1 MIAYTAPNT
10 GISKIALR
18 EMLREAVANTA
29 RLKVTRCARGASGIQ
44 ENAGYAALRAER
56 AKAADRFAVS
66 LKPVIAEIRA
76 KGAKTPMAI
85 AKDLNDLGLLTPKG
99 NQWDSQSVR
108 RLLGRQAALAGRSD
122 GAPVGLDAGINE
134 RSSDLTAERPCKP
147 ANNINDPCGA
157 IRPDLPNVV

>member
-1 MIAYTAPNT
+1 MIDDTAPNT

-29 RLKVTRCARGASGIQ
+29 SLKVTHCAKGASGIQ
-44 ENAGYAALRAER
+44 DNAGYAALRAER

-85 AKDLNDLGLLTPKG
+85 AKDLNDLRLLTPKG

-122 GAPVGLDAGINE
+122 GAPVGLDARINE
-134 RSSDLTAERPCKP
+134 RSSDVTAERPCKQ

-157 IRPDLPNVV
+157 IRLDLPNVV

>member
-1 MIAYTAPNT
+1 M
-10 GISKIALR
+10 
-18 EMLREAVANTA
+18 
-29 RLKVTRCARGASGIQ
+29 RGARSGIQ
-44 ENAGYAALRAER
+44 ENAGHAALRAER

-76 KGAKTPMAI
+76 KGANTPMAI

-122 GAPVGLDAGINE
+122 CAPGGLHAGINE
-134 RSSDLTAERPCKP
+134 RSSDVTAEHPCKQ
-147 ANNINDPCGA
+147 ANDINDRFGA
-157 IRPDLPNVV
+157 IRPDLPNIV

>member
-1 MIAYTAPNT
+1 MIDDRAPNP

-18 EMLREAVANTA
+18 AMLREAVANTA
-29 RLKVTRCARGASGIQ
+29 SLNVTRCARGASGIQ

-85 AKDLNDLGLLTPKG
+85 ANDLNDLGLLTPNG
-99 NQWDSQSVR
+99 NRWDSQSLR
-108 RLLGRQAALAGRSD
+108 RLLGRLAALAGRSD
-122 GAPVGLDAGINE
+122 GAPVGLDARVNE
-134 RSSDLTAERPCKP
+134 RSNDVTAERPCKQ

-157 IRPDLPNVV
+157 IRLDLPNVV

>member
-18 EMLREAVANTA
+18 EMLREAVTNMA

-44 ENAGYAALRAER
+44 ENAGYAVLRAER
-56 AKAADRFAVS
+56 AKAADPFAVS

-99 NQWDSQSVR
+99 NQAR
-108 RLLGRQAALAGRSD
+108 
-122 GAPVGLDAGINE
+122 
-134 RSSDLTAERPCKP
+134 
-147 ANNINDPCGA
+147 
-157 IRPDLPNVV
+157 

>member
-1 MIAYTAPNT
+1 MIDDTAPNT

-18 EMLREAVANTA
+18 EMLREAMANTA
-29 RLKVTRCARGASGIQ
+29 SLKVTRCARGASGIQ

-85 AKDLNDLGLLTPKG
+85 AKDLNDLRILTPKG

-108 RLLGRQAALAGRSD
+108 RLLGRQAALTGRSD
-122 GAPVGLDAGINE
+122 GAPFGLDAGINE
-134 RSSDLTAERPCKP
+134 RSSDVTAERPCKQ
-147 ANNINDPCGA
+147 ANNINDRRGA
-157 IRPDLPNVV
+157 IRPDLPNIV

>member
-1 MIAYTAPNT
+1 MC
-10 GISKIALR
+10 G
-18 EMLREAVANTA
+18 
-29 RLKVTRCARGASGIQ
+29 GASGIQ

-66 LKPVIAEIRA
+66 LEPVIGEIRA

-85 AKDLNDLGLLTPKG
+85 ANDLNDMGLLTPKG
-99 NQWDSQSVR
+99 NRWDSQSVR

-122 GAPVGLDAGINE
+122 RAPVGLDAGIND
-134 RSSDLTAERPCKP
+134 RSSDVSAERPCKQ

-157 IRPDLPNVV
+157 IRLDLPNVV

>member
-1 MIAYTAPNT
+1 MIDDTASNT
-10 GISKIALR
+10 GMSKIALR

-29 RLKVTRCARGASGIQ
+29 SLKVTRCAKGTSGIQ

-56 AKAADRFAVS
+56 ARAADRFAVS

-85 AKDLNDLGLLTPKG
+85 AKDLNDLAFLTPKG

-134 RSSDLTAERPCKP
+134 RSSDVTAERSRKQ

-157 IRPDLPNVV
+157 IRLDLPNVV